1 MTNQTI
7 SLYEQQK
14 EKTLKILKQLS
25 LFIEKGKE
33 FGLAPDPKLLAKIDT
48 AISESTNDGKLK
60 IALIGGFSEGKT
72 SIAAAWLGRLDESM
86 KISQA
91 ESSNEV
97 KVYEVDNKVQ
107 LIDTPGLFGFKEQ
120 SNGDGEIEKYK
131 DLTKRY
137 VSEAHLVLYVVNSSN
152 PIKESHREDLNW
164 LFRELNLLPR
174 TVFVLSKFD
183 DVADIE
189 DNDDYSSMLKTKKE
203 NVSERLKQIL
213 DLNKEEID
221 NLKIVGVSA
230 NPFGEG
236 TQYWLKHLEEFKQI
250 SHIDSL
256 QQATTDIIE
265 KYDSIQDIIFDSE
278 KSMLIDVLSKQLP
291 KVRQNQQILDEE
303 LNNLTEV
310 AEQLD
315 NALKPIEQDIKTARM
330 DLIEAIQNYLSS
342 LISQVGHTDLMT
354 FPDFF
359 EREIGKDGVI
369 IETKLERIFFEST
382 QHIESSIEGMQLK
395 LDAELD
401 GLKNKLGTS
410 DILMSQGLSFLK
422 NTKVNSSHI
431 LAARDATVS
440 VAKWLGAD
448 IAKYLKFKPW
458 GAANLA
464 TKVNGALAVVGIA
477 MEAYDSYKKME
488 AEEKLLETKNEIKE
502 NLENQR
508 AGLLGN
514 LRDEKY
520 IEKLFPSYTTLLKQ
534 LADIKNAYS
543 DTENRKK
550 RFEQWANEGEI
561 IEAEFSEIR

>member
-1 MTNQTI
+1 
-7 SLYEQQK
+7 

-33 FGLAPDPKLLAKIDT
+33 FGLAPDPKLLTKIDT

-120 SNGDGEIEKYK
+120 SNDDGEIEKYK

-152 PIKESHREDLNW
+152 PIKESHREDLNL

-382 QHIESSIEGMQLK
+382 QHTESSIEGMQLK

-458 GAANLA
+458 GAENLA

>member
-120 SNGDGEIEKYK
+120 SNDDGEIEKYK

-221 NLKIVGVSA
+221 NLKIVGISA

-256 QQATTDIIE
+256 QQATTDIIK

-291 KVRQNQQILDEE
+291 KVRQNQQILNEE
-303 LNNLTEV
+303 LNNLAELV
-310 AEQLD
+310 EQLD
-315 NALKPIEQDIKTARM
+315 NALKPIRQDIKTAQM
-330 DLIEAIQNYLSS
+330 DLIDAIQNYLSS
-342 LISQVGHTDLMT
+342 LILDVWNTSLET

-359 EREIGKDGVI
+359 AREIGKDGVI

>member
-33 FGLAPDPKLLAKIDT
+33 FGLAPDPKLLTKIDT

-120 SNGDGEIEKYK
+120 SNDDGEIEKYK

-315 NALKPIEQDIKTARM
+315 NALKPIRQDIKTAQM
-330 DLIEAIQNYLSS
+330 DLIDAIQNYLSS
-342 LISQVGHTDLMT
+342 LILDVWNTSLET

-359 EREIGKDGVI
+359 AREIGKDGVI

-477 MEAYDSYKKME
+477 MEVYDSYKKME

>member
-33 FGLAPDPKLLAKIDT
+33 FGLAPDPKLLTKIDT

-120 SNGDGEIEKYK
+120 SNDDGEIEKYK

-315 NALKPIEQDIKTARM
+315 NALKPIRQDIKTAQM
-330 DLIEAIQNYLSS
+330 DLIDAIQNYLSS
-342 LISQVGHTDLMT
+342 LILDVWNTSLET

-359 EREIGKDGVI
+359 AREIGKDGVI

>member
-33 FGLAPDPKLLAKIDT
+33 FGLAPDPKLLTKIDT

-120 SNGDGEIEKYK
+120 SNDDGEIEKYK

-278 KSMLIDVLSKQLP
+278 KSMLIDVLSKQLS

-315 NALKPIEQDIKTARM
+315 NALKPIRQDIKTAQM
-330 DLIEAIQNYLSS
+330 DLIDAIQNYLSS
-342 LISQVGHTDLMT
+342 LILDVWNTSLET

-359 EREIGKDGVI
+359 AREIGKDGVI

-534 LADIKNAYS
+534 LVDIKNAYS

>member
-33 FGLAPDPKLLAKIDT
+33 FGLAPDPKLLTKIDT

-120 SNGDGEIEKYK
+120 SNDDGEIEKYK

-152 PIKESHREDLNW
+152 PIKESHREDLNL

-382 QHIESSIEGMQLK
+382 QHTESSIEGMQLK

-458 GAANLA
+458 GAENLA

>member
-120 SNGDGEIEKYK
+120 SNDDGEIEKYK

-221 NLKIVGVSA
+221 NLKIVGISA

-256 QQATTDIIE
+256 QQATTEIIK

-291 KVRQNQQILDEE
+291 KVRQNQQILNEE
-303 LNNLTEV
+303 LNNLAELV
-310 AEQLD
+310 EQLD
-315 NALKPIEQDIKTARM
+315 NALKPIRQDIKTAQM
-330 DLIEAIQNYLSS
+330 DLIDAIQNYLSS
-342 LISQVGHTDLMT
+342 LILDVWNTSLET

-359 EREIGKDGVI
+359 AREIGKDGVI

>member
-33 FGLAPDPKLLAKIDT
+33 FGLAPDPKLLTKIDT

-120 SNGDGEIEKYK
+120 SNDDGEIEKYK

-315 NALKPIEQDIKTARM
+315 NALKPIRQDIKTAQM
-330 DLIEAIQNYLSS
+330 DLIDAIQNYLSS
-342 LISQVGHTDLMT
+342 LILDVWNTSLET

-359 EREIGKDGVI
+359 AREIGKDGVI

-534 LADIKNAYS
+534 LVDIKNAYS

>member
-33 FGLAPDPKLLAKIDT
+33 FGLAPDPKLLTKIDT

-120 SNGDGEIEKYK
+120 SNDDGEIEKYK

-315 NALKPIEQDIKTARM
+315 NALKPIRQDIKTAQM
-330 DLIEAIQNYLSS
+330 DLIDAIQNYLSS
-342 LISQVGHTDLMT
+342 LILDVWNTSLET

-359 EREIGKDGVI
+359 AREIGKDGVI

-550 RFEQWANEGEI
+550 RFEQWANEGKI

>member
-382 QHIESSIEGMQLK
+382 QHTESSIEGMQLK